1 MMSSNNILT
10 NKDVF
15 DNLDFETWA
24 YLKNLSYTE
33 EFLLKKY
40 LRKNAKTLE
49 AGTGGGRII
58 LEMKELGFTS
68 LSAFDYVPKLIEE
81 AKKKDTTASISFS
94 VEDATALNY
103 PNEDFDQL
111 VYLQQVLCCMED
123 ESARLNAFKEA
134 YRILRNGGTA
144 VFSFLSIEDRVRNPL
159 YSIFITYLQVLRLMS
174 NSTTSLQYI
183 PWLKYKS
190 KPNLGAL
197 LDKKPYM
204 YWYKLEEAYK
214 YLEKANF
221 QIIAMGSDFQVSQG
235 NMYTSLVDLKKQ
247 PIQGGLYFVC
257 TK

>member
-1 MMSSNNILT
+1 MMNSNNMLT
-10 NKDVF
+10 NKEVF
-15 DNLDFETWA
+15 SNLDFETWA
-24 YLKNLSYTE
+24 YLENITYTE

-40 LRKNAKTLE
+40 FRKNAKTLE

-58 LEMKELGFTS
+58 LEMKKLGFTS
-68 LSAFDYVPKLIEE
+68 LSAFDYVPELIEE

-103 PNEDFDQL
+103 PDEDYEQL
-111 VYLQQVLCCMED
+111 VYLQQLLCCMED

-144 VFSFLSIEDRVRNPL
+144 VFSFLSIEDRMSKPF
-159 YSIFITYLQVLRLMS
+159 YSIFLTYLWILRLMS
-174 NSTTSLQYI
+174 NSKTPLQYI
-183 PWLKYKS
+183 PWLKYKG

-204 YWYKLEEAYK
+204 YWYKLEEAYS

-221 QIIAMGSDFQVSQG
+221 KIIAMGSDFQINQG
-235 NMYTSLVDLKKQ
+235 NMYTSLVDLKRQ

-257 TK
+257 IK

>member
-1 MMSSNNILT
+1 MLT

-15 DNLDFETWA
+15 SNLDFDTWA
-24 YLKNLSYTE
+24 YLKNLNHTE
-33 EFLLKKY
+33 EFLLGKY
-40 LRKNAKTLE
+40 LNKNAKTLE

-58 LEMKELGFTS
+58 LGMKKLGFTS
-68 LSAFDYVPKLIEE
+68 LSAFDYVPELIEE

-103 PNEDFDQL
+103 QDEDFEQI
-111 VYLQQVLCCMED
+111 VYLQQILCCMED

-134 YRILRNGGTA
+134 YRILKNGGTA
-144 VFSFLSIEDRVRNPL
+144 VFSFLSIEDRMSKPF
-159 YSIFITYLQVLRLMS
+159 YTAFIVYLRLLRLMG
-174 NSTTSLQYI
+174 NSKTSLQYI
-183 PWLKYKS
+183 PWLKYKG

-204 YWYKLEEAYK
+204 YWYKLEEAYN

-221 QIIAMGSDFQVSQG
+221 KIIAMGSDFQVNQG
-235 NMYTSLVDLKKQ
+235 DMYTSLADLKRQ